1 VSENHIANPFA
12 KHACIESGHPP
23 LSENHI
29 ANPFAKHA
37 CIESGHPPLRNLKIP
52 YNN

>member
-1 VSENHIANPFA
+1 MYYV
-12 KHACIESGHPP
+12 
-23 LSENHI
+23 SENHI

-52 YNN
+52 HNN